1 MVQSFLFT
9 LLHYDSE
16 FVLFTSL
23 HYGSEFVLYSP
34 RVRVQEYWLYL
45 RKTTTDIHKHTPT
58 TLSHVLPHPV
68 TLAVSLSSFS
78 LIHLFPRLLSHS
90 FTRAL
95 SHAVTL
101 ASSLIP
107 LSLIHTCTS
116 TRCDT
121 HILTLTHRLSLL
133 LFHTCFPHAVT
144 LSSTNTTQHNNIPQ
158 MWDFLNYDFQMT
170 LINVHRSPLLFG
182 FS

>member
-1 MVQSFLFT
+1 M
-9 LLHYDSE
+9 E
-16 FVLFTSL
+16 
-23 HYGSEFVLYSP
+23 
-34 RVRVQEYWLYL
+34 YL
-45 RKTTTDIHKHTPT
+45 RKTTTDKHKHTPT

-68 TLAVSLSSFS
+68 TPAVSLSSLS
-78 LIHLFPRLLSHS
+78 LIHLFPPLLSHS

-107 LSLIHTCTS
+107 LSSFSLIHTCTS

-121 HILTLTHRLSLL
+121 HILNLIHLLTLL

-170 LINVHRSPLLFG
+170 LINVHRSPLVTRI
-182 FS
+182 S